1 MQSIKI
7 ENNAFSMEDFE
18 KGLMLAGYI
27 MPNSTSEISEREELE
42 KHETNLGNATRVTY
56 FKRAVLAAE
65 IAAQLHAEFT
75 FGRVKFQKLVYLC
88 EHVANMN
95 LEYRYQ
101 KQAAGP
107 FDNKFMHSI
116 DAEFQKQKWFSVEKT
131 FENNM
136 KKFKYTPL
144 PTLKN
149 YKKYFD
155 KYYANN
161 NDKIQFIINLFRTR
175 KTDYTELA
183 TTVFAC
189 YLELKGKRQE
199 VNKTHLL
206 TLFYDWSEKKKRF
219 PENDV
224 IASYTWLQE
233 NGLIPSVD
241 FLE

>member
-1 MQSIKI
+1 MKSIRI

-27 MPNSTSEISEREELE
+27 MPISTSEIIEREELE
-42 KHETNLGNATRVTY
+42 QYETKLGNAARITY

-116 DAEFQKQKWFSVEKT
+116 DAEFKKQKWFSVEKT
-131 FENNM
+131 VENNM
-136 KKFKYTPL
+136 NKFKYTPL
-144 PTLKN
+144 PTLEN
-149 YKKYFD
+149 YKKYFE
-155 KYYANN
+155 KYYAND

-189 YLELKGKRQE
+189 YLELKGKHRE
-199 VNKTHLL
+199 MSKSNLL
-206 TLFYDWSEKKKRF
+206 TLFYNWSEKKKRF

-224 IASYTWLQE
+224 TASYTWLQD
-233 NGLIPSVD
+233 NGLIP
-241 FLE
+241 LEDCLN